1 MKKYFCTFADS
12 RMGKSLKRVK
22 SQVKESGYFDEIY
35 INNEEDLDN
44 DFKELFKDKLVKG
57 SRGYGYWA
65 WKPQIVLQTLKNMEE
80 GNLLLYMDAGC
91 HFNKNGLERL
101 NYYFKRVK
109 SSKNGLLVFQEEK
122 DSEDKN
128 LEILYGTTEKFFT
141 KGDLFDYFKVRN
153 DEYFYNTG
161 QIAATAF
168 FIKKCEE
175 SEKIIKLWLMIF
187 ENNFSLADNTESVSP
202 NFDGFIE
209 HRHDQSI
216 FSILCKQRHAE
227 SISSYEIWQ
236 RDWKKLDKYPIQA
249 KRDKDLNFYWR
260 FRRKI
265 LSLIKRD
272 SS

>member
-109 SSKNGLLVFQEEK
+109 SSKNGLLVFQEATESDNKNLIVNYSIKEK
-122 DSEDKN
+122 IYTKSDLFNYFGVRDDKN
-128 LEILYGTTEKFFT
+128 
-141 KGDLFDYFKVRN
+141 
-153 DEYFYNTG
+153 FYDTG

-168 FIKKCEE
+168 FIKKCKE
-175 SEKIIKLWLMIF
+175 SEKIIKSWLMIF

-216 FSILCKQRHAE
+216 FSIICKKTITDSVSAAE
-227 SISSYEIWQ
+227 LWQ
-236 RDWKKLDKYPIQA
+236 EDWGRLKKYPILA
-249 KRDKDLNFYWR
+249 KRDKDLNLYWKLK
-260 FRRKI
+260 RKI
-265 LSLIKRD
+265 SSLLNKK
-272 SS
+272 